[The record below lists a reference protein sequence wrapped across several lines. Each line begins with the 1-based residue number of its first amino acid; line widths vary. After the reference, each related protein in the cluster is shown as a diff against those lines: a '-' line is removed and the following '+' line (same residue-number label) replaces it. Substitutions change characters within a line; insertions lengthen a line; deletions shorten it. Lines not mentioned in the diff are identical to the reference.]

1 MAPKLAGF
9 PIILKSQPSIAWKG
23 FHFHRPPLS
32 QQSKKA
38 KSGCTAMARSERIG
52 RNKSLET
59 LMDSD
64 KAGIGRNVNQLR
76 PQKSIPGYGL
86 EFSNLS
92 YSIIKKQKKDGV
104 WIKKE
109 TYLLHDISGQAIKG
123 EIMAIMGPS
132 GAGKST
138 FLDALAGRIAKGSL
152 EGSVRIDGKPVTT
165 SYMKMVSS
173 YVMQDD
179 QLFPMLTVF
188 ETFMFAAEVRLPPSI
203 SRTEKKKRVYELL
216 DQLGLQSAT
225 HTYIGDEGR
234 RGVSGGERR
243 RVSIGIDIIH
253 KPSLL
258 FLDEPT
264 SGLDSTS
271 AYSVVEKV
279 KDIARGGSIVLMTIH
294 QPSFRIQMLLD
305 QITVLARGRLI
316 YMGKPDAVQA
326 HMSRF
331 GRPVPDGENS
341 IEYLLDVI
349 SEYDQATV
357 GLDPLVQ
364 FQRDGLKPDPAVMTP
379 VPRTTPY
386 RRNNPTSKHMI
397 SLRSQGFT
405 AGTQQPDSAQ
415 FSYHDEDEDED
426 EDDESFDNSL
436 ERKSFT
442 TSRNMTSGV
451 HPRLASHFYKDFS
464 AKDFSVWLYH
474 GVVGTPHRRQ
484 PSWTPARTPGWTPGK
499 TPMSGARSAVSNQYS
514 AASRDPYRPK
524 TPAVVDH
531 QSMDY
536 SETSY
541 EGFEIEEVIDEPNF
555 GSKYA
560 NPWLRE
566 VAVLSWRTAL
576 NVIRTPELFLSREIV
591 LTVMALIL
599 SSIFGNLSHPS
610 FKDINRLLNF
620 YIFAVCL
627 VFFSSNDAVPSFIME
642 RFIFIRETSHN
653 AYRASSYVISS
664 LIVYLPFFA
673 VQGLTFAAITREM
686 LRLKSSLLYFW
697 LILYASLI
705 TTNAYVMLVS
715 ALVPSYITGY
725 AVVIATTALFFLTC
739 GFFLKRTHIPLYWR
753 WLHYISAIKYPF
765 EALLTNEFKN
775 LDCYSGNIAELS
787 PGPLGDLKYSK
798 HHNSSLPANCILGED
813 ILSSMDI
820 KMQNIWYDILI
831 LLAWGVLYRL
841 FFYLVLRFYSKN
853 ERK

>member
-1 MAPKLAGF
+1 
-9 PIILKSQPSIAWKG
+9 
-23 FHFHRPPLS
+23 
-32 QQSKKA
+32 
-38 KSGCTAMARSERIG
+38 MARPERTAG

-64 KAGIGRNVNQLR
+64 KPGIGRNVNQLKI
-76 PQKSIPGYGL
+76 QKSIPGYGL

-104 WIKKE
+104 WINKE
-109 TYLLHDISGQAIKG
+109 SYLLHDISGQAIKG
-123 EIMAIMGPS
+123 EVMAIMGPS

-152 EGSVRIDGKPVTT
+152 EGSVRIDGKPL
-165 SYMKMVSS
+165 K
-173 YVMQDD
+173 
-179 QLFPMLTVF
+179 LGFLLPFPGV
-188 ETFMFAAEVRLPPSI
+188 
-203 SRTEKKKRVYELL
+203 KR
-216 DQLGLQSAT
+216 
-225 HTYIGDEGR
+225 R
-234 RGVSGGERR
+234 RGSM
-243 RVSIGIDIIH
+243 S
-253 KPSLL
+253 SL
-258 FLDEPT
+258 T
-264 SGLDSTS
+264 NW
-271 AYSVVEKV
+271 AY
-279 KDIARGGSIVLMTIH
+279 
-294 QPSFRIQMLLD
+294 
-305 QITVLARGRLI
+305 RGRLI
-316 YMGKPDAVQA
+316 YMGKADEVQA

-364 FQRDGLKPDPAVMTP
+364 FQRDGLKPHPAAMTP
-379 VPRTTPY
+379 VPRTPYKRNTPA
-386 RRNNPTSKHMI
+386 SKHMI

-405 AGTQQPDSAQ
+405 AGTQQPDSA
-415 FSYHDEDEDED
+415 DD
-426 EDDESFDNSL
+426 EDDDDAEDFDNSL
-436 ERKSFT
+436 ERKSAPT
-442 TSRNMTSGV
+442 PRNMTSGV
-451 HPRLASHFYKDFS
+451 HQRLASQFYQDFS

-474 GVVGTPHRRQ
+474 GVVGTPRRQ

-499 TPMSGARSAVSNQYS
+499 TPMSGPTSAVSNQYS
-514 AASRDPYRPK
+514 AAPF
-524 TPAVVDH
+524 VVG

-536 SETSY
+536 SATSY
-541 EGFEIEEVIDEPNF
+541 EGFEIEEVLDEPNF

-591 LTVMALIL
+591 LAVMALIL
-599 SSIFGNLSHPS
+599 SSIFGNLSHP
-610 FKDINRLLNF
+610 FFEDINRLLNF

-673 VQGLTFAAITREM
+673 VQGFTFAVITKKM
-686 LRLKSSLLYFW
+686 LHLRSSLLYFW

-739 GFFLKRTHIPLYWR
+739 GFFLKRTQIPFYWM

-765 EALLTNEFKN
+765 EALLTNEFNN
-775 LDCYSGNIAELS
+775 LNCYTGNLAELS
-787 PGPLGDLKYSK
+787 HGPLGDLKLSK
-798 HHNSSLPANCILGED
+798 HHNSSLPANCLLGKD

-820 KMQNIWYDILI
+820 TMDNIWYDILI
-831 LLAWGVLYRL
+831 LLAWDVLYRF